1 MVGIRHLTKVKGLPV
16 KIPVLAIFIFAVSC
30 GETDRIRLTPPTLI
44 AHAGGIGNH
53 RTYTNS
59 LEALDLSAAR
69 GYTAVEIDFS
79 WTRDDHLVLLHDWMR
94 DIPLLLDRPPG
105 RMSLEEYRSARSPT
119 GLTLLTLNDLE
130 PWLTGNPEIL
140 VFTDFKERNVE
151 GLGRIA
157 DAYPQ
162 YIDRIVPQVYR
173 PDELASVRDLG
184 FKNIIWTL
192 YDSDLDDDDVV
203 GFASRNRLFGITMP
217 IRRALEGDLPTRL
230 VDIDVLVFA
239 HPVNDFPTMIELQ
252 ERGVA
257 GVYTDWLS
265 PGDAEAKARL
275 EPWSVETRGLI
286 PIDGRVVSFVPAKM
300 AGLAISLVFRNE
312 GADPEP
318 VLVELVSPNGEV
330 LRAAEI
336 VLDHGAENVLSAVE
350 LFQPTV
356 DHGWIRATTAPGVLA
371 ESRWAYHENPA
382 ITRVMEPAT
391 CSTFIARGTGAG
403 VSGLLL
409 ALVNPTQSTHS
420 YVLRRRIGLDL
431 VDDESVELAPG
442 HQLIRVYRSSTDE
455 DIELRAEGGPMIPLI
470 LRWDPLVRFIE

>member
-1 MVGIRHLTKVKGLPV
+1 
-16 KIPVLAIFIFAVSC
+16 
-30 GETDRIRLTPPTLI
+30 
-44 AHAGGIGNH
+44 
-53 RTYTNS
+53 
-59 LEALDLSAAR
+59 
-69 GYTAVEIDFS
+69 
-79 WTRDDHLVLLHDWMR
+79 
-94 DIPLLLDRPPG
+94 
-105 RMSLEEYRSARSPT
+105 
-119 GLTLLTLNDLE
+119 
-130 PWLTGNPEIL
+130 
-140 VFTDFKERNVE
+140 
-151 GLGRIA
+151 
-157 DAYPQ
+157 
-162 YIDRIVPQVYR
+162 
-173 PDELASVRDLG
+173 
-184 FKNIIWTL
+184 
-192 YDSDLDDDDVV
+192 
-203 GFASRNRLFGITMP
+203 
-217 IRRALEGDLPTRL
+217 
-230 VDIDVLVFA
+230 
-239 HPVNDFPTMIELQ
+239 
-252 ERGVA
+252 
-257 GVYTDWLS
+257 
-265 PGDAEAKARL
+265 
-275 EPWSVETRGLI
+275 
-286 PIDGRVVSFVPAKM
+286 M

-330 LRAAEI
+330 LRAAEV
-336 VLDHGAENVLSAVE
+336 VLESGAERRLE
-350 LFQPTV
+350 CGRPFQPTV